1 MFQMQQT
8 VSSQRPDLKNQ
19 EEYSKEEMGNVF

>member
-1 MFQMQQT
+1 MFRMQQT
-8 VSSQRPDLKNQ
+8 VSSQGPDLMNQ